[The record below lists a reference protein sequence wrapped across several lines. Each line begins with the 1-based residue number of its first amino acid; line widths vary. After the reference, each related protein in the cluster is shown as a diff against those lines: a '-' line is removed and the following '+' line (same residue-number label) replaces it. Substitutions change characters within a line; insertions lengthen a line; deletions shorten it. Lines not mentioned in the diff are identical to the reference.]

1 MPYCPSCG
9 APYHEGEY
17 FCPSCGA
24 PLPNGTESSS
34 PFDEGTNRSYQPP
47 VEPGYNGVGYNEPS
61 QRGGAH
67 YAGSSS
73 EPTNAPVPASQAQS
87 GWDERSETMPAT
99 YDGRANESAFKQAW
113 HDFKESPGK
122 VGIIV
127 KLSLVCLIPVVG
139 PIMAFGY
146 IYTWAADRAYGNR
159 VPLPASVMNGLY
171 LLNGWRALLVSFVW
185 ALALFLVDVL
195 LDLLLYALLNPFGVP
210 AIALTIVVVVVD
222 VAVDVFFAP
231 LVNILGLSSIV
242 WRGMGE
248 GFNIARAWRMY
259 FQSNKFKEF
268 LVAYLVP
275 ELIYGLIS
283 VAVAAATAGI
293 SALAETAVNAAL
305 ILCLLVE
312 ILLSLLTIPI
322 SLIGSMIMGRS
333 TAAVM
338 SDLLAGNRR

>member
-1 MPYCPSCG
+1 MPNCPSCG
-9 APYHEGEY
+9 APYTPGAH

-24 PLPNGTESSS
+24 PLPNSTESSS
-34 PFDEGTNRSYQPP
+34 PFDEGANRSYQPP
-47 VEPGYNGVGYNEPS
+47 VKPGYNGAGYNEPS

-73 EPTNAPVPASQAQS
+73 EPTSAPVPASQAQS

-113 HDFKESPGK
+113 HDFKGSPGK

-127 KLSLVCLIPVVG
+127 RLSLVCLIPVVG
-139 PIMAFGY
+139 PIMALGY

-159 VPLPASVMNGLY
+159 VPLPASVTHGPY
-171 LLNGWRALLVSFVW
+171 LLNGWRALLVTFVW
-185 ALALFLVDVL
+185 GLALGLVDVL
-195 LDLLLYALLNPFGVP
+195 LNLLLSWFGVP
-210 AIALTIVVVVVD
+210 AIAVTIVDVV
-222 VAVDVFFAP
+222 VDVFFAP
-231 LVNILGLSSIV
+231 LVNILSLSSIV

-248 GFNIARAWRMY
+248 GFNIARAWKMY

-275 ELIYGLIS
+275 ELIYGLIG
-283 VAVAAATAGI
+283 VAIAAATAGI
-293 SALAETAVNAAL
+293 SVLAETAVGAAL

-312 ILLSLLTIPI
+312 ILLSLLEIPI
-322 SLIGSMIMGRS
+322 SMVASMIMSRS